1 MDKFLLS
8 ERYRLEIHWKGLTYK
23 EQECLFDGAYFS
35 GPALSLANEINSEDV
50 ILLDFYSQYIKFVS
64 GVYVGKFS
72 WGEVKYKDN
81 DVLLENAMLV
91 QEELSSVPKLKNDDY
106 LAIDALNHEEAVHV
120 FNPMYKTYVVNKEI
134 GCYNFN
140 N

>member
-1 MDKFLLS
+1 MEKFLLS
-8 ERYRLEIHWKGLTYK
+8 ERYRLEIHWKGIVYK
-23 EQECLFDGAYFS
+23 EKICLFEGAYFS
-35 GPALSLANEINSEDV
+35 GPALSSANKINSEDN
-50 ILLDFYSQYIKFVS
+50 IILDFYSQYIKFVS

-72 WGEVKYKDN
+72 WGKVKYKDEF
-81 DVLLENAMLV
+81 VLLESAKLI
-91 QEELSSVPKLKNDDY
+91 QEELSSVPQLKNDDY
-106 LAIDALNHEEAVHV
+106 LVIDTLNHEEAVHA

>member
-1 MDKFLLS
+1 MEKFLLS

-23 EQECLFDGAYFS
+23 EKVCLFDGAYFS
-35 GPALSLANEINSEDV
+35 GPALSLANEINSEDG
-50 ILLDFYSQYIKFVS
+50 IILDFYSQYIKFVS

-72 WGEVKYKDN
+72 WGEVKYKDDN
-81 DVLLENAMLV
+81 ALLSNAKLV
-91 QEELSSVPKLKNDDY
+91 QAELSSVPKLKDDDY
-106 LAIDALNHEEAVHV
+106 LVIDTLNHEEAVHA
-120 FNPMYKTYVVNKEI
+120 FNPMYTTYVVNKEV